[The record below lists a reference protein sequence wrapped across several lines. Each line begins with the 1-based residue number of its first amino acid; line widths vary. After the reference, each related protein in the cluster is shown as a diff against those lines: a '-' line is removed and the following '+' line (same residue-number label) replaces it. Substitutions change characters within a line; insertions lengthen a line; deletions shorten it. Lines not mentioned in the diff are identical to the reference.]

1 MRQPQRVSEP
11 LDLARLIGSRR
22 PGYSLPAPFYL
33 SPEIYDRDLSL
44 IFARHWIF
52 VGVEPEIPEAGDLFT
67 VDIGNH
73 SIIVARDDDLAIR
86 AFHNVCRHRGARLR
100 PAGRGVTG
108 NLVCPYHQWTYNL
121 RGELVHNQHMGEGFE
136 RCKFNLKPVHI
147 ESLAG
152 LLFIC
157 LAENPAP
164 GFADMRAAI
173 ERYIAPH
180 NIVNTKV
187 AFQKDIIEHGNWKL
201 TMENNRECYHCTANH
216 PELTVSLLEYGFG
229 YQPSSDNSAQL
240 QGFEDMLAHHH
251 QRWEACGLPSAEID
265 RLEHVTGFRTVRLPM
280 VRSGE
285 SQTLDTKVASRKP
298 LAEFEQL
305 DLGGLSFWT
314 QPNSWHHFMS
324 DHIVSFSVL
333 PISAHSTLLRT
344 RWLVHKDAQEG
355 VDYDLKRLTEVWSA
369 TNDQDSSLVENA
381 HRGIISPA
389 YEPGPY
395 SPFTE
400 GLVDKFCN
408 WYLDRLAAGL
418 DAAGPTL
425 GAGASG
431 AAGTLG
437 AAVAPNPAGTTR
449 AAQAAPIPTPAP
461 EPDAQVFSVTFGK
474 SGRTVPC
481 RAAQSVLHAAESAG
495 LPLPFSCREGKCGT
509 CRSRLLSG
517 RVDMQHAGGIRQRQI
532 DMGDILVCCSRPLS
546 DLVIDK

>member
-1 MRQPQRVSEP
+1 
-11 LDLARLIGSRR
+11 
-22 PGYSLPAPFYL
+22 
-33 SPEIYDRDLSL
+33 
-44 IFARHWIF
+44 
-52 VGVEPEIPEAGDLFT
+52 
-67 VDIGNH
+67 
-73 SIIVARDDDLAIR
+73 
-86 AFHNVCRHRGARLR
+86 
-100 PAGRGVTG
+100 
-108 NLVCPYHQWTYNL
+108 
-121 RGELVHNQHMGEGFE
+121 
-136 RCKFNLKPVHI
+136 
-147 ESLAG
+147 
-152 LLFIC
+152 
-157 LAENPAP
+157 
-164 GFADMRAAI
+164 
-173 ERYIAPH
+173 
-180 NIVNTKV
+180 
-187 AFQKDIIEHGNWKL
+187 
-201 TMENNRECYHCTANH
+201 
-216 PELTVSLLEYGFG
+216 
-229 YQPSSDNSAQL
+229 
-240 QGFEDMLAHHH
+240 
-251 QRWEACGLPSAEID
+251 
-265 RLEHVTGFRTVRLPM
+265 
-280 VRSGE
+280 
-285 SQTLDTKVASRKP
+285 
-298 LAEFEQL
+298 
-305 DLGGLSFWT
+305 
-314 QPNSWHHFMS
+314 
-324 DHIVSFSVL
+324 
-333 PISAHSTLLRT
+333 
-344 RWLVHKDAQEG
+344 
-355 VDYDLKRLTEVWSA
+355 
-369 TNDQDSSLVENA
+369 VENA